1 MGTQGATPTH
11 KELLDY
17 LSWNFM
23 NDDKWSVK
31 KLIKQIVMSATYRQD
46 AKMTKE
52 LTEKDP
58 YNNFYARGSRVRLS
72 AEEVH
77 DQALAVSG
85 LLSEKMFGPS
95 VMPWQPAGI
104 WLSPWNGQY
113 WINSKGEDQYRR
125 AVYTYWKRTA
135 PYPAMISF
143 DGTAREVCIARRIV
157 TNTPLQALVTLND
170 SFYLDASR
178 HFAYRM
184 IEKAG
189 VKNVSKTIECGYQ
202 MAMNKSI
209 TQPKLEALEKLYNK
223 AYNEFSK
230 NEEKTY
236 EIIGEKNEHDNPET
250 AALVIVANAI
260 LNLDEADNKKLKMDN
275 TNLMHELHE
284 LKKIIIM

>member
-1 MGTQGATPTH
+1 
-11 KELLDY
+11 
-17 LSWNFM
+17 
-23 NDDKWSVK
+23 
-31 KLIKQIVMSATYRQD
+31 
-46 AKMTKE
+46 
-52 LTEKDP
+52 
-58 YNNFYARGSRVRLS
+58 
-72 AEEVH
+72 
-77 DQALAVSG
+77 
-85 LLSEKMFGPS
+85 
-95 VMPWQPAGI
+95 MPWEPAGI

-135 PYPAMISF
+135 PYPSMISF

-209 TQPKLEALEKLYNK
+209 TQPKLAALEKLYNK
-223 AYNEFSK
+223 AFSEFSK
-230 NEEKTY
+230 NEENTC
-236 EIIGEKNEHDNPET
+236 EIHQEK
-250 AALVIVANAI
+250 IS
-260 LNLDEADNKKLKMDN
+260 
-275 TNLMHELHE
+275 
-284 LKKIIIM
+284 IIIRRRQLL